1 MPHDRSTSYGSWLH
15 CWRLLG
21 IGNAGVWERRAQSR
35 NDEAGID
42 DFPSESSI
50 RREESHGA
58 PVRSHRERRGIQR
71 YQRYLEGCLRKTI
84 WPGGASSPRL
94 PTSDCDNTSRPT
106 PTTHRMGETRPA
118 SRRARFEG
126 RAPFYGLQ
134 ARMQGRRI
142 HPPPQHTGTIIVYI
156 ILP

>member
-1 MPHDRSTSYGSWLH
+1 VAFSGISAIWKDVSVNDLARR
-15 CWRLLG
+15 RL
-21 IGNAGVWERRAQSR
+21 IS
-35 NDEAGID
+35 
-42 DFPSESSI
+42 P
-50 RREESHGA
+50 
-58 PVRSHRERRGIQR
+58 
-71 YQRYLEGCLRKTI
+71 
-84 WPGGASSPRL
+84 SPRL
-94 PTSDCDNTSRPT
+94 PTSDCDNTSRPP